1 MSVLDTLQTWFPQTR
16 HTQTRSSSPRSMARH
31 AIEHSRSHGIIKN
44 MYNEVSLGT
53 ISPKTEHRTEKL
65 FFRFFGSVSV
75 CTSVFGFGFGSYVKL
90 NRTPE
95 EPSST

>member
-1 MSVLDTLQTWFPQTR
+1 
-16 HTQTRSSSPRSMARH
+16 
-31 AIEHSRSHGIIKN
+31 